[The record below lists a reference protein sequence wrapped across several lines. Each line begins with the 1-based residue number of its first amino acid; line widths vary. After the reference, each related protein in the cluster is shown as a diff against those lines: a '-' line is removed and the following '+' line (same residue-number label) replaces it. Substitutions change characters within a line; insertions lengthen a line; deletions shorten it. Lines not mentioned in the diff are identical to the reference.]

1 MSFHVHLGV
10 WSEKCL
16 VYLVAR
22 QSDIDTQAERIIKE
36 GMRETDFH
44 PGIEP
49 TISYWNTCMP
59 TTEPQL
65 PDKSQPLHFLIL
77 YPRPHTTWQYK
88 VEMRKLVFL

>member
-16 VYLVAR
+16 VYLVAG

-44 PGIEP
+44 PGSQFDHLSILP
-49 TISYWNTCMP
+49 SPSQLRSHLLLKLQMYVSIIS
-59 TTEPQL
+59 
-65 PDKSQPLHFLIL
+65 IGA
-77 YPRPHTTWQYK
+77 
-88 VEMRKLVFL
+88 